1 MAPSIPHRYV
11 NNPAGYIPPRLIQLQ
26 INAQAKRQNYG
37 KSKQIYSG
45 RNKWSKIVAKPTTG
59 MGATASYNPCS
70 CYPPGSYYNGINCFC
85 PPGTYCQGTPLPSCS
100 NFI

>member
-11 NNPAGYIPPRLIQLQ
+11 NNPAGYIPSRLIELQ

-37 KSKQIYSG
+37 KSKQMYSG
-45 RNKWSKIVAKPTTG
+45 RNKWSKILAKPTTG

-70 CYPPGSYYNGINCFC
+70 CYPAGTTYNSQTNMCYYYYYGV
-85 PPGTYCQGTPLPSCS
+85 PQPQPSCS